1 MKSTQGSPRFW
12 TIYIASWTFYAAL
25 YWLALMSTD
34 VRSFFSV
41 VIAIANV
48 VPEAVLGLAVLAL
61 CRTLPWSGSQRLWFG
76 VVHVIAASAFS
87 GLSTLASFSLFALLR
102 VLEGGP
108 PIRAE
113 DWELL
118 PWQFLM
124 GMMLYST
131 VASVGYVFE
140 TVARLRA
147 EEARV
152 ARAETLRTQAELRA
166 LRAQM
171 QPHFLFNTLHSLLA
185 LVRNDQDAAEVAIEQ
200 FGDLVRYAVGAD
212 QQQRDL
218 VRLAEEWE
226 FVGNYL
232 ALEKLRIGDRLE
244 FQLETEPEALSC
256 RVPAYCLQPLVENS
270 IRHGIAP
277 QAASSQLLVRARR
290 VGPRLELL
298 VRDDG
303 LGCNPATLESPAG
316 LGLKLVRQRLETVYG
331 DSGRLWIDCSPN
343 QGFTARIDVPVNPP
357 GSSLPG

>member
-1 MKSTQGSPRFW
+1 MGKRSNRFW
-12 TIYIASWTFYAAL
+12 AIYFASWAFYATL
-25 YWLALMSTD
+25 YWLALMSTE

-41 VIAIANV
+41 VFAIANV
-48 VPEAVLGLAVLAL
+48 FPQAVLGLGALAL
-61 CRTLPWSGSQRLWFG
+61 CRILPWSGSRLLWFG
-76 VVHVIAASAFS
+76 LVHVLAGCAFA
-87 GLSTLASFSLFALLR
+87 GLGTLGSFTLFGLLR

-108 PIRAE
+108 LIRAE
-113 DWELL
+113 DWLL
-118 PWQFLM
+118 IPWHFLM
-124 GMMLYST
+124 GLMLYSI
-131 VASVGYVFE
+131 VASVGYILE
-140 TVARLRA
+140 TLARLRA

-185 LVRNDQDAAEVAIEQ
+185 LVRNDQNAAEVAIEQ
-200 FGDLVRYAVGAD
+200 FGDLLRYAVGVD

-226 FVGNYL
+226 FVANYL
-232 ALEKLRIGDRLE
+232 ALEKLRIGDRLR

-277 QAASSQLLVRARR
+277 QAAPSQLLVRARR

-303 LGCNPATLESPAG
+303 LGCDPTTLESASG

-331 DSGRLWIDCSPN
+331 DAARLWIDGSPN
-343 QGFTARIDVPVNPP
+343 QGFTARIDLRISPP
-357 GSSLPG
+357 